1 MQNRYLLYQII
12 TEVKK
17 PTDDD
22 SFKLLVEEQLMACL
36 SNNTNIKN
44 QVYYKINSNKSNT
57 KFICAL
63 EDKSN
68 IKFYADFKNKFLTS
82 NESFIQ
88 NVEKN
93 SIFLFPSEIRYECDK
108 KLYELDIELSYNKKL
123 KPLGE

>member
-1 MQNRYLLYQII
+1 MDNNFYKQFKKVIEVNTTYII
-12 TEVKK
+12 TEAVHPK
-17 PTDDD
+17 
-22 SFKLLVEEQLMACL
+22 
-36 SNNTNIKN
+36 
-44 QVYYKINSNKSNT
+44 VYYKINSNKSNT

-108 KLYELDIELSYNKKL
+108 KLYELDLELSYNKK
-123 KPLGE
+123 